1 MDAGELIAEFRAL
14 ADDKS
19 EPFLWDDASVLR
31 WLNEA
36 QDEAAERARLLY
48 DTHTP
53 ACCTLTLAIG
63 ESVYRLHDSVV
74 QVIEAHT
81 VSAEGKR
88 TRLCR
93 DDPHKFAALTS
104 FSDHPSSYAI
114 IGQARS
120 GQGLSILLD
129 QPALAADTLKLSVYR
144 VALQPMELSVDD
156 PEIAESSHRKLVY
169 YALGIA
175 FQTRDREA
183 PDTDQRS
190 TQFMSVFDAYFGAP
204 RTAAVKQKL
213 QRHRVPV
220 ATTRG
225 GGW

>member
-14 ADDKS
+14 ADDKAD
-19 EPFLWDDASVLR
+19 PPLWDDASILR

-48 DTHTP
+48 DTQTP
-53 ACCTLTLAIG
+53 ACCSLALTIG
-63 ESVYRLHDSVV
+63 TSSYRLHNSVV

-81 VSAEGKR
+81 VTAGGKR
-88 TRLCR
+88 TRLFR
-93 DDPHKFAALTS
+93 DDPEKFATLTS
-104 FSDHPSSYAI
+104 FSAPPSSYAI

-120 GQGLSILLD
+120 GQGLSLLLD
-129 QPALAADTLKLSVYR
+129 QPATADGTLNLSVYR
-144 VALQPMELSVDD
+144 VALQPMELSVDE
-156 PEIAESSHRKLVY
+156 PEIAEANHRKLVY
-169 YALGIA
+169 YALGVA

-183 PDTDQRS
+183 PDTNQRS
-190 TQFMSVFDAYFGAP
+190 LQFMSVFDAYFGAP
-204 RTAAVKQKL
+204 RTATVKQKL

-220 ATTRG
+220 AKTIG